1 MLCITIHFHSS
12 WLIKTLSEIIFASHK
27 KRKTVIQWAAL
38 LLVCDIVLSL
48 FYSLLD
54 IPIFYFRKPT
64 AVRRQCIVCK
74 RKIVDIISSIHIA
87 ECLLHILL
95 FSSTF
100 WFLLRIQFHT
110 VWLKLSC
117 LLLVMM
123 LAFSY
128 SSKDVITYKVFM
140 QSFTDVITLD
150 MTSKSPIILNA

>member
-1 MLCITIHFHSS
+1 
-12 WLIKTLSEIIFASHK
+12 
-27 KRKTVIQWAAL
+27 
-38 LLVCDIVLSL
+38 
-48 FYSLLD
+48 
-54 IPIFYFRKPT
+54 
-64 AVRRQCIVCK
+64 
-74 RKIVDIISSIHIA
+74 
-87 ECLLHILL
+87 
-95 FSSTF
+95 
-100 WFLLRIQFHT
+100 LLRIQFHT